1 MRLRAALLVND
12 LLPSPE
18 TNGEFALV
26 QINFLP
32 AVGGFFLCAAI
43 FSVVYSLLRARADRK
58 QRRLAAW
65 TVPLVAF
72 VVTTLLLLLINLP
85 SLFITLPPF
94 SHGATDLTSA
104 LINAAGYEFG
114 AVAFC
119 LTGWVTIRTG
129 KSEWYT
135 IRSFRNAERVKSE
148 ALRHKNRTLLTVV
161 ENMEQDAT
169 DYRKIYNRAKRQFY
183 LARLVFLVFYA
194 GYLVSACVGFYAMG
208 GLGYALIAMNAAG
221 FLLTAAVCFYE
232 FFLFR
237 KGTLNQRLRR
247 LKIARTAIKLY
258 TFLLTVT
265 STVAANANYMTLT
278 ALIAVIMAIVNL
290 AVLFNNLFGKP
301 RHYPAAPPIHVRA
314 ERQNT
319 PPAQGAAADMAAAQ
333 GTAADMLPSQET
345 AAAADMVPPSNA
357 EP

>member
-1 MRLRAALLVND
+1 M
-12 LLPSPE
+12 
-18 TNGEFALV
+18 G
-26 QINFLP
+26 
-32 AVGGFFLCAAI
+32 
-43 FSVVYSLLRARADRK
+43 
-58 QRRLAAW
+58 
-65 TVPLVAF
+65 
-72 VVTTLLLLLINLP
+72 
-85 SLFITLPPF
+85 
-94 SHGATDLTSA
+94 
-104 LINAAGYEFG
+104 
-114 AVAFC
+114 
-119 LTGWVTIRTG
+119 
-129 KSEWYT
+129 T

-169 DYRKIYNRAKRQFY
+169 DYRRIYNRAKRQFY

-194 GYLVSACVGFYAMG
+194 GYLVSACIGFYAMG

-265 STVAANANYMTLT
+265 SSVAANANYMTLT

-345 AAAADMVPPSNA
+345 AAAADMVPPSDA

>member
-1 MRLRAALLVND
+1 M
-12 LLPSPE
+12 
-18 TNGEFALV
+18 
-26 QINFLP
+26 
-32 AVGGFFLCAAI
+32 
-43 FSVVYSLLRARADRK
+43 
-58 QRRLAAW
+58 
-65 TVPLVAF
+65 
-72 VVTTLLLLLINLP
+72 
-85 SLFITLPPF
+85 
-94 SHGATDLTSA
+94 
-104 LINAAGYEFG
+104 
-114 AVAFC
+114 
-119 LTGWVTIRTG
+119 
-129 KSEWYT
+129 
-135 IRSFRNAERVKSE
+135 KSE

-169 DYRKIYNRAKRQFY
+169 DYRRIYNRAKRQFY

-194 GYLVSACVGFYAMG
+194 GYLVSACIGFYAMG

-221 FLLTAAVCFYE
+221 FLLTAAVYFYE

-237 KGTLNQRLRR
+237 RGALNQRLRR

-265 STVAANANYMTLT
+265 SSVAANANYMTLT

-301 RHYPAAPPIHVRA
+301 RHYPAAPPIHARG

-319 PPAQGAAADMAAAQ
+319 PPAQGEIADMAAAQ

-345 AAAADMVPPSNA
+345 AAAADMVPPSDA

>member
-1 MRLRAALLVND
+1 M
-12 LLPSPE
+12 
-18 TNGEFALV
+18 
-26 QINFLP
+26 
-32 AVGGFFLCAAI
+32 
-43 FSVVYSLLRARADRK
+43 
-58 QRRLAAW
+58 
-65 TVPLVAF
+65 
-72 VVTTLLLLLINLP
+72 
-85 SLFITLPPF
+85 
-94 SHGATDLTSA
+94 
-104 LINAAGYEFG
+104 
-114 AVAFC
+114 
-119 LTGWVTIRTG
+119 LTGR
-129 KSEWYT
+129 SEWYT

-161 ENMEQDAT
+161 ENMEQDET
-169 DYRKIYNRAKRQFY
+169 DYRRIYNRAKRQFY

-194 GYLVSACVGFYAMG
+194 GYLVSACIGFYAMG

-221 FLLTAAVCFYE
+221 FLLTAAVYFYE

-237 KGTLNQRLRR
+237 RGALNQRLRR

-301 RHYPAAPPIHVRA
+301 RHYPAAPPIHARG

-319 PPAQGAAADMAAAQ
+319 PPAQGETADTVLTQETA
-333 GTAADMLPSQET
+333 AADMLPSQET
-345 AAAADMVPPSNA
+345 AAAADMVPPSDA